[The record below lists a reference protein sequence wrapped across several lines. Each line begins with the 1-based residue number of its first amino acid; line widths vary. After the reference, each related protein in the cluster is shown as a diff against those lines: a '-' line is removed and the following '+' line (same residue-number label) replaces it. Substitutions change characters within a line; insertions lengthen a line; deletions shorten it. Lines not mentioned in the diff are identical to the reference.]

1 MQSLFK
7 VVSWRCLSH
16 LYRSCWSTVHTSG
29 SAGGTEGCIQSI
41 AEWSTVRT
49 CSLVCCGGK
58 HIPHPLS
65 SVPTRLAHFQLSALC
80 FNHRLDTQVGTVFQT
95 MFESRNSKLEWNA
108 RGSGMPTLDH
118 LTTVSVSFRFRSGT

>member
-1 MQSLFK
+1 MALLAGQKGVYRVLPSGALYVPAVLFA
-7 VVSWRCLSH
+7 VVANI
-16 LYRSCWSTVHTSG
+16 Y
-29 SAGGTEGCIQSI
+29 
-41 AEWSTVRT
+41 
-49 CSLVCCGGK
+49 
-58 HIPHPLS
+58 IPHPLS

-118 LTTVSVSFRFRSGT
+118 LTTVSVSFRFRSGIYLAGRSN